1 MKLKRIF
8 AVHLIVLALVFPH
21 AVCAEDFTFDLK
33 LELSNL
39 HPDVAKIRLYCGASI
54 SDAGGM
60 IGDGDLEIDVPPA
73 GGINNTVQLTF
84 NASPGKK
91 LSDAKVW
98 RCDAYFFKQGDNT
111 QSYPRNSTSGECQ
124 NSANDWRCAKPG
136 TPFSMII
143 AGSLTKSQ

>member
-1 MKLKRIF
+1 MKFKKLL
-8 AVHLIVLALVFPH
+8 AGHLLVLALVFPH
-21 AVCAEDFTFDLK
+21 AVSAEDFTFDLK

-39 HPDVAKIRLYCGASI
+39 HRDVAKIRLYCGASI

-60 IGDGDLEIDVPPA
+60 IGDGDLEIDVPPD

-84 NASPGKK
+84 NASPGKN

-98 RCDAYFFKQGDNT
+98 RCDAYFFKQGENT

-124 NSANDWRCAKPG
+124 NSANDFRCAKSG

-143 AGSLTKSQ
+143 GGVLLN